1 MKEATD
7 AAAARRRFAQLL
19 LVEVHIGAFAP
30 FNLGESIAVFRSLIA

>member
-19 LVEVHIGAFAP
+19 LVERHVGACAP
-30 FNLGESIAVFRSLIA
+30 FNLGESIAAFWSLLA